1 MKYREADYEEGTGS
15 LLLSFILG
23 GLIGAAVALL
33 IAPKSGRQT
42 REQIRDMAQDAKER
56 AEDYYEG
63 AMDKISTA
71 VQKGTEVLQQKKEEM
86 ESAIARAKKSY
97 QKVKEAITEP

>member
-63 AMDKISTA
+63 AVDKISTA